1 MNGFRERSAAICTLG
16 CRVNQYESQAIAE
29 ELERHGV
36 KIVKDEGEASVYI
49 LNTCT
54 VTAESDRKAR
64 QLLRRLRHHHPDS
77 RVLVTG
83 CLAQRCPD
91 ELLKLGADFVSGS
104 RSKLEI
110 VRAALRFLDGEQP
123 DDRRS
128 VLPPETLPFEDMRIS
143 RFGRT
148 RAYLK
153 IEDGCDGHCAYCV
166 IPSVRGNVV
175 SKPRADVLR
184 EAEEI
189 VRRGCR
195 EIVLT
200 GIETSAYQDGLEEL
214 IASLGALDGLDR
226 IRLGSLDPS
235 YMKPER
241 VRRLSQ
247 VEKLMPHFHLS
258 MQAGSDR
265 ILRAMRRKYN
275 VSMAKANFEAIRT
288 YFPHANLTT
297 DIMTGFPGET
307 DEDFAD
313 TMSLAESVRFL
324 HIHIFTYSRRP
335 GTEAAKLPDLD
346 ERVKIDRAA
355 SLGRLQAGIKAALL
369 EEEVQASRP
378 AEVLFETFDREK
390 GICVGHSRNFEEW
403 RVSSQTDLRNTA
415 HIVVPTSQDG
425 EQIEGKLLPAE

>member
-1 MNGFRERSAAICTLG
+1 MNDRMKRTAAICTLG

-29 ELERHGV
+29 ELERCGV
-36 KIVKDEGEASVYI
+36 TVVKDGEEASVYI

-64 QLLRRLRHHHPDS
+64 QLLRRLKNSHPGS
-77 RVLVTG
+77 YVLVTG
-83 CLAQRCPD
+83 CLAQRSPD
-91 ELLKLGADFVSGS
+91 GLLELGADYVSGS

-110 VRAALRFLDGEQP
+110 VQAALRLLDGEQP
-123 DDRRS
+123 DGRRA
-128 VLPPETLPFEDMRIS
+128 VLPPETLPFEKMHIT
-143 RFGRT
+143 RFERT

-153 IEDGCDGHCAYCV
+153 IEDGCDGRCSYCI
-166 IPSVRGNVV
+166 IPTVRGNVV
-175 SKPRADVLR
+175 SKPRAEVLR
-184 EAEEI
+184 EAADI

-214 IASLGALDGLDR
+214 IGALNGLEGLER

-247 VEKLMPHFHLS
+247 YGKLMPHFHLS

-265 ILRAMRRKYN
+265 VLRAMRRRY
-275 VSMAKANFEAIRT
+275 SAAMALENFDAVRR

-313 TMSLAESVRFL
+313 TMALAEKVRFL

-335 GTEAAKLPDLD
+335 GTEAAKLPDTE

-355 SLGRLQAGIKAALL
+355 ALSRLQAGIKAALL
-369 EEEVQASRP
+369 QEEVDAART

-390 GICVGHSRNFEEW
+390 GVCVGHSRNFEEW
-403 RVSSQTDLRNTA
+403 RVPSRTDLHNTT
-415 HIVVPTSQDG
+415 HIVLPASQDG
-425 EQIEGKLLPAE
+425 EQIEGRLLTE